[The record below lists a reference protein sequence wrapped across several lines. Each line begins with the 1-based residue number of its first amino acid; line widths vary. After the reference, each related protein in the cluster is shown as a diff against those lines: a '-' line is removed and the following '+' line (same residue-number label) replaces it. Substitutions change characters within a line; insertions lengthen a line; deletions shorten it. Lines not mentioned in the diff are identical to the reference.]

1 MHSVSH
7 NRQLPSAALTA
18 LLQLQV
24 HQPPGGETVV
34 VSIRGD
40 LDRTTAPA
48 LATCLDGLID
58 LDVAAAPAS
67 LTVDLSRLAFIDVG
81 GLNVLVAAA
90 QSAGRCGRTLRL
102 SGCTPFVLRVVRI
115 TDVADVFEAIQAR
128 EQGGDRLSDCPPPPT
143 PTCRGA
149 VFARPKT

>member
-7 NRQLPSAALTA
+7 NRRRPPAAATA

-24 HQPPGGETVV
+24 HQPPSDETVV

-48 LATCLDGLID
+48 LATCLDDLID
-58 LDVAAAPAS
+58 SAATPAA
-67 LTVDLSRLAFIDVG
+67 LTVDLSRLTFIDVG

-102 SGCTPFVLRVVRI
+102 SGCTRFVLRVIRI
-115 TDVADVFEAIQAR
+115 IDVTDVFEAIQER
-128 EQGGDRLSDCPPPPT
+128 EQGDDRLSHCPAPPI
-143 PTCRGA
+143 PTCRVA
-149 VFARPKT
+149 VPARPTL